1 MYKVYKPKLAFL
13 NIYNL
18 SKYLS
23 KETQTAFEMP
33 LMAK

>member
-1 MYKVYKPKLAFL
+1 MYKVYNPKLAFL

-18 SKYLS
+18 SKHLS
-23 KETQTAFEMP
+23 KETQKAFEMH